1 MFNKNNTQQVPNFT
15 SRSEA
20 FDYMFTQMCEKGADL
35 MDAAERANSFADII
49 AKNKSLPDAPAA
61 PKSVIET
68 GIGYLKQIVVIKN
81 EYPEVWD
88 LAAGALGGLIG
99 AFAGNKA
106 AQEDTQDDRP
116 PINFDEI
123 E

>member
-1 MFNKNNTQQVPNFT
+1 MFSKNKVEVPNFN

-20 FDYMFTQMCEKGADL
+20 FDYMFTQMCDKGADL

-49 AKNKSLPDAPAA
+49 AKNKSLPDAPPA
-61 PKSVIET
+61 PKNIVET

-88 LAAGALGGLIG
+88 LATGAIGGLIG
-99 AFAGNKA
+99 AFAGAKA
-106 AQEDTQDDRP
+106 AQEDPQDDRP
-116 PINFDEI
+116 PVNFDEL

>member
-1 MFNKNNTQQVPNFT
+1 MFSKNKMEVPNFN

-20 FDYMFTQMCEKGADL
+20 FDYMFTQMCDKGADL
-35 MDAAERANSFADII
+35 MDAADRANSFADII
-49 AKNKSLPDAPAA
+49 AKNRSLPDAPPA
-61 PKSVIET
+61 PKSVVET

-88 LAAGALGGLIG
+88 LAAGAIGGLIG
-99 AFAGNKA
+99 AFAGSKA
-106 AQEDTQDDRP
+106 TQEEPQDDRP
-116 PINFDEI
+116 PVNFDEL

>member
-1 MFNKNNTQQVPNFT
+1 MFDKNKIQVPNFN

-20 FDYMFTQMCEKGADL
+20 FDYMFTRMCEKGADL

-61 PKSVIET
+61 PKGVIET
-68 GIGYLKQIVVIKN
+68 GLGYLKEIVVIKN

-88 LAAGALGGLIG
+88 LAAGAIGGLIG
-99 AFAGNKA
+99 AFAGAKT
-106 AQEDTQDDRP
+106 AQEDHHDDRP
-116 PINFDEI
+116 PVNFDEI

>member
-1 MFNKNNTQQVPNFT
+1 MFNKNSIQVPNFT
-15 SRSEA
+15 TRSEA

-35 MDAAERANSFADII
+35 MDAASRANSFADII
-49 AKNKSLPDAPAA
+49 AKNKSLPDAPPA
-61 PKSVIET
+61 PKSIVET
-68 GIGYLKQIVVIKN
+68 GIGYLKQVVEIKK

-88 LAAGALGGLIG
+88 LAAGAIGGLIG
-99 AFAGNKA
+99 ALAGTKA
-106 AQEDTQDDRP
+106 SQDEPQDERP